1 VIPELGN
8 PVLWRSRR
16 FFAKR
21 VRRWYWLIAVGCVM
35 AGISAGGIPAASAE
49 SLPKIGPA
57 PAFSLVDQNGK
68 AFRFKEL
75 RGKVAVVTFIFTSC
89 SDSCPLL
96 TAKLVQVNGM
106 LGSDAPKVRFVAIT
120 VDPMNDSPEVLKKYA
135 QLYSAPEEQFVFLTG
150 DFDRIHEIVRSYGAY
165 FNTRGERDVD
175 HTFLTSIVDQSGTL
189 RVQYLGYRFDPEEFV
204 TDLKLLVHEGEQ
216 S

>member
-1 VIPELGN
+1 MIPEPGN

-16 FFAKR
+16 ILAKR
-21 VRRWYWLIAVGCVM
+21 ASRWHRLIAVGCVLV
-35 AGISAGGIPAASAE
+35 GISAGGIAASAE

-57 PAFSLVDQNGK
+57 PGFSLVDQNGET
-68 AFRFKEL
+68 FTFKEL
-75 RGKVAVVTFIFTSC
+75 RGQVAVVTFIFTSC

-96 TAKLVQVNGM
+96 TAKLVAVHGM
-106 LGSDAPKVRFVAIT
+106 LGSDAPDVKFVVIT
-120 VDPMNDSPEVLKKYA
+120 VDPMNDTPPVLKKYA
-135 QLYSAPEEQFVFLTG
+135 KLYSAPEKEFTFLTG
-150 DFDRIHEIVRSYGAY
+150 DFDQIQQVVRNYGAY

-189 RVQYLGYRFDPEEFV
+189 RVQYLGWRFDPQEFV
-204 TDLKLLVHEGEQ
+204 GDLKSLVHEDEH